1 MQWVSRNIRA
11 FGGDPEAITVMGQ
24 SAGAM
29 SVQTL
34 VSSPLTENMMSKAV
48 MQSGGGYNNGM
59 NDDLSL
65 EEAMTYGEAFVK
77 QTGAK
82 NLQELREMSAEELY
96 VAFGRFMGEMMQQG
110 AGLVMRPNVDGYVL
124 PDGYDRQ
131 IEQGKIK
138 KIPYLIGSN
147 HNDIFV
153 EKKDVDAGVKSRLYQ
168 GCVDWSRFLEQAG
181 ADPAYVYYFKRQLPG
196 DDAGAFHSA
205 ELWYM
210 FGTLSRCWR
219 PMTEED
225 FALSERMIAYWSN
238 FIKTGNPNGDGE
250 DLAEWKPCKSE
261 DEFVLELDV

>member
-1 MQWVSRNIRA
+1 
-11 FGGDPEAITVMGQ
+11 MGQ

-110 AGLVMRPNVDGYVL
+110 A
-124 PDGYDRQ
+124 
-131 IEQGKIK
+131 
-138 KIPYLIGSN
+138 
-147 HNDIFV
+147 
-153 EKKDVDAGVKSRLYQ
+153 AGN
-168 GCVDWSRFLEQAG
+168 A
-181 ADPAYVYYFKRQLPG
+181 
-196 DDAGAFHSA
+196 
-205 ELWYM
+205 
-210 FGTLSRCWR
+210 
-219 PMTEED
+219 
-225 FALSERMIAYWSN
+225 SECGRICTSGR
-238 FIKTGNPNGDGE
+238 I
-250 DLAEWKPCKSE
+250 
-261 DEFVLELDV
+261 